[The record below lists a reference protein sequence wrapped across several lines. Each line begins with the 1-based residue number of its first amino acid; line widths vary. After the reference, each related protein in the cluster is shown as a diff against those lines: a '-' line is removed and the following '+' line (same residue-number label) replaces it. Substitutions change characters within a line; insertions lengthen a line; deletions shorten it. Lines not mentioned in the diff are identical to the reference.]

1 MNKKVKGGV
10 TLKKRVLVSFI
21 LILAVGMVLS
31 ACGDSGKANS
41 DGDGGE
47 KETMTN
53 LTMGTGSV
61 GGVYYP
67 LGGEMANLWT
77 DNIDV
82 EGFDVSS
89 VESGASVENIA
100 KIQSGEYQLGIAQN
114 TTMINAVKQQGEFEG
129 KEIDSVGVIGSL
141 YPEALQVITLESTGI
156 DSIEDLKGKKV
167 AIGPPG
173 GATREAA
180 ELVLKAYGIEK
191 GDYNAY
197 EEGFGTAKSKLQ
209 NGTIDASFAVV
220 GVPSSTTDQLANA
233 TGEVK
238 FLDIEGEAL
247 QKVTDK
253 SQYEAHTLE
262 PGTYEWQ
269 TEPVKTVTAMALLLG
284 STEQISKELGYKI
297 TKTLY
302 EKSSDMTIEQAKLI
316 TKDSAMTGVSEN
328 LPLHPGAEKYF
339 KEVGIIE

>member
-1 MNKKVKGGV
+1 MRKR
-10 TLKKRVLVSFI
+10 TLFSLVLV
-21 LILAVGMVLS
+21 LAIGMILS
-31 ACGDSGKANS
+31 ACGDSGEGS
-41 DGDGGE
+41 GSGGGDSEGAV
-47 KETMTN
+47 TN

-67 LGGEMANLWT
+67 LGGEMANLFV

-100 KIQSGEYQLGIAQN
+100 KIQAGEFQLGIAQN
-114 TTMINAVKQQGEFEG
+114 TTLINAVNQTGEFEG
-129 KEIDSVGVIGSL
+129 KTTDKVAVIGSL
-141 YPEALQVITLESTGI
+141 YPEALQVVTLDSTGI
-156 DSIEDLKGKKV
+156 ESIEELEGKKV

-180 ELVLKAYGIEK
+180 EMVLAAYGIEE
-191 GDYNAY
+191 GDYEAY
-197 EEGFGTAKSKLQ
+197 EEGFGDAKSKLQ

-220 GVPSSTTDQLANA
+220 GVPSSTTDELANA

-238 FLDIEGEAL
+238 FLDIEGDAL
-247 QKVTDK
+247 QTVLDQ
-253 SQYEAHTLE
+253 SQYEAYTVE
-262 PGTYEWQ
+262 AGTYEWQ
-269 TEPVKTVTAMALLLG
+269 DEPAETITAMALLLG
-284 STEQISKELGYKI
+284 STEQVSEDLGYQI

-302 EKSSDMTIEQAKLI
+302 EKSGDMTIEQASLI
-316 TKDSAMTGVSEN
+316 TQDNAMIGVGD
-328 LPLHPGAEKYF
+328 LPLHPGTEKYF

>member
-1 MNKKVKGGV
+1 MRKR
-10 TLKKRVLVSFI
+10 TLISVMLVLAI
-21 LILAVGMVLS
+21 GMILS
-31 ACGDSGKANS
+31 ACGDSGQGS
-41 DGDGGE
+41 GSGSGGGE
-47 KETMTN
+47 TTN

-100 KIQSGEYQLGIAQN
+100 KIQAGEFQLGIAQN
-114 TTMINAVKQQGEFEG
+114 TTMVNAVNQKGEFKG
-129 KEIDSVGVIGSL
+129 KEINNVGVIGSL
-141 YPEALQVITLESTGI
+141 YPEALQVVTLESTGI

-180 ELVLKAYGIEK
+180 ELVLQAYGIEE
-191 GDYNAY
+191 GDFTAY
-197 EEGFGTAKSKLQ
+197 EEGFGDAKSKLQ

-220 GVPSSTTDQLANA
+220 GVPSSTTNELANA

-247 QKVTDK
+247 DKVLEK
-253 SQYEAHTLE
+253 SQYEAYTVK

-269 TEPVKTVTAMALLLG
+269 EEPVQTITAMALLLA
-284 STEQISKELGYKI
+284 STEQVSKDLGYKL

-302 EKSSDMTIEQAKLI
+302 EKAGDMTIAQAKLI
-316 TKDSAMTGVSEN
+316 TKDGALTGVSDD

-339 KEVGIIE
+339 KEIGVIE

>member
-1 MNKKVKGGV
+1 M
-10 TLKKRVLVSFI
+10 KKRTLFSLVLV
-21 LILAVGMVLS
+21 LAIGMILS
-31 ACGDSGKANS
+31 ACGESGNGGGSESADS
-41 DGDGGE
+41 GDGGE
-47 KETMTN
+47 AMTN

-67 LGGEMANLWT
+67 LGGEMANLWA

-100 KIQSGEYQLGIAQN
+100 KIQSGDFQLGIAQN
-114 TTMINAVKQQGEFEG
+114 TTMINATEGKGEFEG
-129 KEIDSVGVIGSL
+129 KKMDNVGVIGSL
-141 YPEALQVITLESTGI
+141 YPEALQVVTLDSTGI
-156 DSIEDLKGKKV
+156 ESIEDLKGKRV

-180 ELVLKAYGIEK
+180 ELVLSAYGIEE
-191 GDYNAY
+191 GDYTAY
-197 EEGFGTAKSKLQ
+197 EEGFGDAKSKLQ

-220 GVPSSTTDQLANA
+220 GVPSSTTDELAAA

-238 FLDIEGEAL
+238 FLNIEGEAL
-247 QKVTDK
+247 KTVTEN
-253 SQYEAHTLE
+253 SQYEAYTVE

-269 TEPVKTVTAMALLLG
+269 DEPVQTVTAMALLLA
-284 STEQISKELGYKI
+284 SKDQVSEDLAYKL

-302 EKSSDMTIEQAKLI
+302 EKAGDMTIAQAKLI
-316 TKDSAMTGVSEN
+316 TKDSALTGAKD

-339 KEVGIIE
+339 KEAGIIE

>member
-1 MNKKVKGGV
+1 MSKKV
-10 TLKKRVLVSFI
+10 LFSFVLF
-21 LILAVGMVLS
+21 LAIAMVLS
-31 ACGDSGKANS
+31 ACGGGGEEGSGDSGGS
-41 DGDGGE
+41 GGGDSQGT
-47 KETMTN
+47 KTN

-100 KIQSGEYQLGIAQN
+100 KIESGDFQLGIAQN
-114 TTMINAVKQQGEFEG
+114 TTMINAVNSAGSFEG
-129 KEIDSVGVIGSL
+129 KEIKNVGVIASL
-141 YPEALQVITLESTGI
+141 YPEALQVVTLESTGI
-156 DSIEDLKGKKV
+156 ESIEDLKGKKV

-180 ELVLKAYGIEK
+180 EMVLSAYGIEE
-191 GDYNAY
+191 GDYQAY
-197 EEGFGTAKSKLQ
+197 EEGFGDAKSKLQ

-220 GVPSSTTDQLANA
+220 GVPSSTTDELASA

-238 FLDIEGEAL
+238 FLDIEGDAL
-247 QKVTDK
+247 QKVVDQ
-253 SQYEAHTLE
+253 SQYEAYTVE
-262 PGTYEWQ
+262 PGTYDWQ
-269 TEPVKTVTAMALLLG
+269 DEPVQTITAMALLLG
-284 STEQISKELGYKI
+284 STEQVSEDLAYQM
-297 TKTLY
+297 TKTLF
-302 EKSSDMTIEQAKLI
+302 EKTGDMTIAQANMI
-316 TKDSAMTGVSEN
+316 TKESALTGVPDE

-339 KEVGIIE
+339 KEIGVIE

>member
-1 MNKKVKGGV
+1 MR
-10 TLKKRVLVSFI
+10 KRIFSSFI
-21 LILAVGMVLS
+21 LFFAIGIILS
-31 ACGDSGKANS
+31 ACGESGQGSNGGSGSSGDSA
-41 DGDGGE
+41 E
-47 KETMTN
+47 PVTN

-67 LGGEMANLWT
+67 LGGEMANLFT

-100 KIQSGEYQLGIAQN
+100 KIQSGDYQLGIAQN
-114 TTMINAVKQQGEFEG
+114 TTLINAVNQKGEFEG
-129 KEIDSVGVIGSL
+129 KTTDKVGVIGSL
-141 YPEALQVITLESTGI
+141 YPEALQVVTLESTGI
-156 DSIEDLKGKKV
+156 ESIEELKGKKV

-180 ELVLKAYGIEK
+180 ELVLSAYGIEE
-191 GDYNAY
+191 GDFDAY
-197 EEGFGTAKSKLQ
+197 EEGFGDAKSKLQ

-220 GVPSSTTDQLANA
+220 GVPSSTTDELANA
-233 TGEVK
+233 TDQVK
-238 FLDIEGEAL
+238 FLDVEGDAL
-247 QKVTDK
+247 QQVVDN
-253 SQYEAHTLE
+253 SQYEAYTVE

-269 TEPVKTVTAMALLLG
+269 KEPAETITAMALLLG
-284 STEQISKELGYKI
+284 STEQVSEDLAYQI

-302 EKSSDMTIEQAKLI
+302 EKSGDMTIEQASLI
-316 TKDSAMTGVSEN
+316 TQDNAMTGVGD
-328 LPLHPGAEKYF
+328 LPLHPGTEKYF

>member
-1 MNKKVKGGV
+1 M
-10 TLKKRVLVSFI
+10 
-21 LILAVGMVLS
+21 GMILS
-31 ACGDSGKANS
+31 ACGDSGQGSSGGS
-41 DGDGGE
+41 DSSGDSAE
-47 KETMTN
+47 PMTN

-67 LGGEMANLWT
+67 LGGEMANLFT

-100 KIQSGEYQLGIAQN
+100 KVQSGDYQLGIAQN
-114 TTMINAVKQQGEFEG
+114 TTLINAVNQKGEFEG
-129 KEIDSVGVIGSL
+129 KTTDKVGVIGSL
-141 YPEALQVITLESTGI
+141 YPEALQVVTLESTGI
-156 DSIEDLKGKKV
+156 ESIEELKGKKV

-180 ELVLKAYGIEK
+180 ELVLSAYGIEK
-191 GDYNAY
+191 GDYEAY
-197 EEGFGTAKSKLQ
+197 EEGFGDAKSKLQ

-220 GVPSSTTDQLANA
+220 GVPSSTTDELANA

-238 FLDIEGEAL
+238 FLDIEGDAL
-247 QKVTDK
+247 QKVLDN
-253 SQYEAHTLE
+253 SQYEAYTVE

-269 TEPVKTVTAMALLLG
+269 EEPAETITAMALLLG
-284 STEQISKELGYKI
+284 STEQVSEDLAYKM

-302 EKSSDMTIEQAKLI
+302 EKSDEMTIEQASLI
-316 TKDSAMTGVSEN
+316 TQDNAMTGVGE
-328 LPLHPGAEKYF
+328 LPLHPGTEKYF
-339 KEVGIIE
+339 KEVGITE